1 MYADIHIKDNLD
13 NTMKD
18 KEQLLTEATEILK
31 GTGWHPVR
39 AQIIGLFYTSNQK
52 YFTFQEIIDT
62 LKISKS
68 TASRA
73 LNFLLDLGKIDY
85 ITKGQNKRKRYFY
98 MSVKGNIDLIDKW
111 LESLKRQQHFF
122 EKILPLRDNT
132 NEELNHL
139 IQHQISVFKE
149 VIPFFKDQNKKNF
162 K

>member
-1 MYADIHIKDNLD
+1 ME
-13 NTMKD
+13 D
-18 KEQLLTEATEILK
+18 KERLLVESVEIFK
-31 GTGWHPVR
+31 STGWHPVR
-39 AQIIGLFYTSNQK
+39 AQILGLLYISNQK

-85 ITKGQNKRKRYFY
+85 ITKGENKRKRYFY
-98 MSVKGNIDLIDKW
+98 ISINGSIDLIDKW
-111 LESLKRQQHFF
+111 LESLEKQQHFF
-122 EKILPLRDNT
+122 EKVLPLRDNS
-132 NEELNHL
+132 NEELNQL

-149 VIPFFKDQNKKNF
+149 VIPFFKNQNKKNF